1 MSLLDKYMSS
11 LRHQK
16 YKTENTSKKKKKK
29 NTWYVSLINEAC
41 KKRWVLVKQSY
52 WSL

>member
-16 YKTENTSKKKKKK
+16 YKTENTSKKKTT
-29 NTWYVSLINEAC
+29 NSWYVSLINEAC

>member
-16 YKTENTSKKKKKK
+16 YKTENTSKKKTKK
-29 NTWYVSLINEAC
+29 NTWYDSLINEAC
-41 KKRWVLVKQSY
+41 KIRLVLVKHSY